1 MAQQTITI
9 RVNGKR
15 AETDF
20 GDLVSF
26 NENSYRLHF
35 EFDSEW
41 DSYSNRVAVVLW
53 AGGCREKLFTGT
65 ECDMPAVSSPDCDT
79 ALVGVYSA
87 DGAGKRIASSF
98 VRLRCLAGAYCE
110 PEEAPQKTLHE
121 QILDLLNEYD
131 FSALEEKV
139 TPGSY
144 SAVDVNAYGF
154 VTGGKQIV
162 EVGGVGQT
170 QPSASLADGGIFFRK
185 EEDGF
190 TLCHYEDGSLVPITG
205 IGGGEGGAVSS
216 VNGQTGAVTIS
227 KYDLGLADVAISGS
241 YNDLEDLP
249 APAAVTSVNG
259 QTGAVTISKN
269 DLGLADVALSGS
281 YNDLED
287 LPAPAAVTSVNG
299 QTGAVTISKND
310 LGLADVAISGS
321 YNDLLDK
328 PTAVGGGAV
337 SSVNGQTGAVTISKY
352 DLGLADVAIS
362 GSYNDLEDLPAPA
375 AVTSVNGQTGAVT
388 ISKNDLGLAEVAL
401 SGSYNDLEDLPD
413 PAAVTSVNGQTG
425 AVTISKNDLGLAE
438 VAISGSYNDLL
449 DKPTAVGGGAVSSV
463 NGQTGAVTISKYDL
477 GLADVAISGSYND
490 LLDKPTAVG
499 GGAVSSVNGQTGDVV
514 ISKDDL
520 GLAAVALTGSYNDL
534 LDKPTSAGGGGGVT
548 SVNGQTGA
556 VTISKNDLGLG
567 LVENERQLAISD
579 LVHYGANFNTL
590 DDTGCYF
597 VQGSSALPCS
607 NAPTSEQNSS
617 TNCQWFVMTFSHVDA
632 GQYVT
637 QLAISE
643 KSDCAIRI
651 RNRTNNSWG
660 SWKTVV

>member
-227 KYDLGLADVAISGS
+227 KYDLGLADVAI
-241 YNDLEDLP
+241 
-249 APAAVTSVNG
+249 
-259 QTGAVTISKN
+259 
-269 DLGLADVALSGS
+269 SGS